1 MKKKKI
7 IIATVIIVLVLAV
20 GSFLAFKYFSGNK
33 EPENNAPQSSQAETK
48 ATNLNDLT
56 GLPIDKSL
64 VNARPVCIMI
74 NNIQKAQ
81 PLIGV
86 SKADIMYECL
96 VEGGITRIMACF
108 KDPYNVDQI
117 GSIRSARPY
126 YIDIASSM
134 DGIYVHEGGSTE
146 ALDMLKGGSYHDAT
160 DFSLGAHNQYMWRD
174 EWRKKNLGY
183 EHSVLTSGEK
193 LKQGISDLGFDTKYK
208 SGYSSKLK
216 FSDKNNSLDNGETAN
231 KLTATFSNYKT
242 TTFDYDSKN
251 QTYLISQFGTAQKDG
266 NTQNSKQNV
275 IAFYI
280 PTYTEP
286 NSDKLQQ
293 MDLVGSGEGYYLS
306 HGKAVKITWHKDS
319 VADSPFYY
327 TTSDGKDLVMYPGQT
342 YVCCVPTATGK
353 IDLGQ

>member
-1 MKKKKI
+1 MKNKNKV
-7 IIATVIIVLVLAV
+7 IIASVIIVIALII
-20 GSFLAFKYFSGNK
+20 GAFVAYSYFKDHKTLETN
-33 EPENNAPQSSQAETK
+33 EPQTSQSEPSN
-48 ATNLNDLT
+48 TNLNDLT
-56 GLPIDKSL
+56 GLPIDGSL

-86 SKADIMYECL
+86 SKADVMYECL

-108 KDPYNVDQI
+108 KDPYNIDQI
-117 GSIRSARPY
+117 GSVRSARPY
-126 YIDIASSM
+126 YVDIASSM
-134 DGIYVHEGGSTE
+134 DAIYVHEGGSAE
-146 ALDMLKGGSYHDAT
+146 ALGMLKGGGYHDAT
-160 DFSLGAHNQYMWRD
+160 DFNLGSHGDYMWRD
-174 EWRKKNLGY
+174 AWRKKNLGY

-193 LKQGISDLGFDTKYK
+193 LKQGIKDLGFETEYK

-216 FSDKNNSLDNGETAN
+216 FSDKNSSVDSGETAN
-231 KLTATFSNYKT
+231 KLTATFSTYKT
-242 TTFDYDSKN
+242 TTFDYDATNK
-251 QTYLISQFGTAQKDG
+251 TYLISQFGTAQKDG
-266 NTQNSKQNV
+266 EVQNSKQNV

-280 PTYTEP
+280 PTYNEP

-327 TTSDGKDLVMYPGQT
+327 TTADGKDLVMYPGQT

-353 IDLGQ
+353 IELG